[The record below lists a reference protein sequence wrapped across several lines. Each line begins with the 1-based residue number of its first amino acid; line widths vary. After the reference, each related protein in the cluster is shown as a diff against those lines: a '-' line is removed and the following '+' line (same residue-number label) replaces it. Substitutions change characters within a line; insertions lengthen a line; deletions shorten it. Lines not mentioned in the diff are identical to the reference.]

1 MEITEKMIKDYMISQ
16 DVTFGWDNNIK
27 EFEVSSFC
35 RIYGKR
41 QLKTGA
47 YSDGFNLLISC
58 TYIENGTTRVKF
70 FEYLENTIS
79 NWIITKRDQDIN
91 KIIND

>member
-1 MEITEKMIKDYMISQ
+1 MDITEKAIKDYMISQ

-47 YSDGFNLLISC
+47 YSDGFNLLIS
-58 TYIENGTTRVKF
+58 
-70 FEYLENTIS
+70 S
-79 NWIITKRDQDIN
+79 
-91 KIIND
+91 

>member
-1 MEITEKMIKDYMISQ
+1 MDITEKAIKDYMISQ

-35 RIYGKR
+35 RIYGKN
-41 QLKTGA
+41 QLT
-47 YSDGFNLLISC
+47 
-58 TYIENGTTRVKF
+58 F

>member
-16 DVTFGWDNNIK
+16 NITFGWESDIK

-35 RIYGKR
+35 RIYGKN
-41 QLKTGA
+41 QLTTG
-47 YSDGFNLLISC
+47 YYQGFNLLISC

-91 KIIND
+91 KIIHD